1 MSWPDFDLPTVHDV
15 HAAAVRL
22 QGVAHRTPV
31 LRSARAD
38 ALLGGQVFFKCE
50 NLQRSG
56 SFKFRGAYNT
66 LAQWTP
72 KQRQLGALTY
82 SAGNHGQAL
91 ALAAQMLDIP
101 ALVLMPANAS
111 AVKLAATRGYG
122 AEIITY
128 HPVQDDREALALSLC
143 AERGMTLVPP
153 SDDADVIA
161 GQGTA
166 AMELIDQA
174 QHLDVLLVPVG
185 GGGLLAG
192 SLLAAKAVLP
202 MCRVYGVEP
211 ALANDGQQSLASGTR
226 VTIAWPEATLADSA
240 RATSLAPMAFDI
252 MQLGVEGIVTATD
265 AQLIDTMR
273 FFAERMK
280 LVVEPSGAL
289 AFAGAVHTGAVHA
302 GAVHTGATHAGL
314 DLQGARV
321 GIIVSGGNI
330 DFQQYAGLLAD

>member
-1 MSWPDFDLPTVHDV
+1 MSWPDLDLPTAHDV
-15 HAAAVRL
+15 QAAASRL

-31 LRSARAD
+31 LRSAAAD
-38 ALLGGQVFFKCE
+38 ALLDAQVFFKCE

-72 KQRQLGALTY
+72 KQRELGVLTY
-82 SAGNHGQAL
+82 SAGNHGQAI
-91 ALAAQMLDIP
+91 ALAARMLGIP
-101 ALVLMPANAS
+101 ALVLMPSSAS
-111 AVKLAATRGYG
+111 PAKLAATRGYG
-122 AEIITY
+122 AEVITY
-128 HPVQDDREALALSLC
+128 HPVHDNRNALALRLC
-143 AERGMTLVPP
+143 AEREMTLVPP

-166 AMELIDQA
+166 ALELIEA
-174 QHLDVLLVPVG
+174 VQHLDALLIPVG

-192 SLLAAKAVLP
+192 SLLATKAVLP

-211 ALANDGQQSLASGTR
+211 ALANDGQQSLVSGTR
-226 VTIAWPEATLADSA
+226 VEISWPEHTIADSA

-265 AQLIDTMR
+265 AQLTDAMR

-280 LVVEPSGAL
+280 MVVEPTGAL
-289 AFAGAVHTGAVHA
+289 AFAAAL
-302 GAVHTGATHAGL
+302 HAGL
-314 DLQGARV
+314 DVQGARV

-330 DFQQYAGLLAD
+330 GFQQYARLLAD